1 MDRFWSK
8 VEKQD
13 DGCWVWSSHIDR
25 DGYGQ
30 FTLDGTSQ
38 RAHRVAYEM
47 VVGEIPEGMHLD
59 HLCRNRAC
67 VNPEHLEPVTP
78 GENARRGDT
87 GKNHRDKT
95 HCPKGHEFT
104 EENTYIAKQ
113 SRGGGDQRQC
123 RECKRVACVEYRQRK
138 KVST

>member
-67 VNPEHLEPVTP
+67 VNPEHLEPVEP
-78 GENARRGDT
+78 VVNSRRGDT
-87 GKNHRDKT
+87 GKYQSDRT
-95 HCPKGHEFT
+95 HCPKGHAYEG
-104 EENTYIAKQ
+104 ENLTTWTKD
-113 SRGGGDQRQC
+113 SGSVNRKC
-123 RECKRVACVEYRQRK
+123 RACHREANRRYRQRQ
-138 KVST
+138 KVAA